1 MRQDILEYLLE
12 HKGQYV
18 SGQKISELFGIS
30 RTAVWKHIHVL
41 KQRGYIIDSFTKKG
55 YCLQQAP
62 ELLNVEELKEEL
74 GDYLLGNTL
83 YYYEKVDSTNNICK
97 RFGMTDAPE
106 GTVVI
111 AEKQT
116 GGRGRLERTFLSPFA
131 KGLWFS
137 VLFRPPFAPME
148 SSKMTLLA
156 AVAVANAIKKNGL
169 SCQIKWPNDILVD
182 SKKLV
187 GILTELNASMESINY
202 LVMGIGVNTNISK
215 KELPRD
221 LKKIVTSFEIEDV
234 SVNRTELLKEILGQ
248 LERYYDMA
256 KTVGFGPI
264 LEEWRTLSGMLHKNV
279 EVISHNTEYE
289 GKAVDIDEDGNLLVE
304 TDQGIKKVIAGDVRV
319 RTKE

>member
-1 MRQDILEYLLE
+1 
-12 HKGQYV
+12 
-18 SGQKISELFGIS
+18 
-30 RTAVWKHIHVL
+30 
-41 KQRGYIIDSFTKKG
+41 
-55 YCLQQAP
+55 
-62 ELLNVEELKEEL
+62 
-74 GDYLLGNTL
+74 
-83 YYYEKVDSTNNICK
+83 
-97 RFGMTDAPE
+97 MTDAPE

-111 AEKQT
+111 AEEQT

-221 LKKIVTSFEIEDV
+221 LKKSL
-234 SVNRTELLKEILGQ
+234 RALKSKMFQ
-248 LERYYDMA
+248 
-256 KTVGFGPI
+256 
-264 LEEWRTLSGMLHKNV
+264 S
-279 EVISHNTEYE
+279 
-289 GKAVDIDEDGNLLVE
+289 
-304 TDQGIKKVIAGDVRV
+304 IARNC
-319 RTKE
+319 

>member
-41 KQRGYIIDSFTKKG
+41 KERGYIIESFTKKG

-62 ELLNVEELKEEL
+62 ELLQVDKLKQNLE
-74 GDYLLGNTL
+74 GHLLGNTI

-106 GTVVI
+106 GTIVI
-111 AEKQT
+111 AEEQT
-116 GGRGRLERTFLSPFA
+116 GGRGRLERSFMSPFA

-137 VLFRPPFAPME
+137 ILFRPPFAPME

-156 AVAVANAIKKNGL
+156 AVAVAKAVKKKGL
-169 SCQIKWPNDILVD
+169 SCQIKWPNDILVG

-202 LVMGIGVNTNISK
+202 LVMGIGINTDISK
-215 KELPRD
+215 KEVPRD
-221 LKKIVTSFEIEDV
+221 LKKIVTSFEMEEV
-234 SVNRTELLKEILGQ
+234 PVNRMDLLQDILSQ
-248 LERYYDMA
+248 LEHYYDIA
-256 KTVGFGPI
+256 KEVGFGPI
-264 LEEWRTLSGMLHKNV
+264 LEEWRTLSGMLHQNV
-279 EVISHNTEYE
+279 AVMSHGKEYE
-289 GKAVDIDEDGNLLVE
+289 GQAIDIDDDGNLLVQ
-304 TDQGIKKVIAGDVRV
+304 TDRGIQKVIAGDVRV